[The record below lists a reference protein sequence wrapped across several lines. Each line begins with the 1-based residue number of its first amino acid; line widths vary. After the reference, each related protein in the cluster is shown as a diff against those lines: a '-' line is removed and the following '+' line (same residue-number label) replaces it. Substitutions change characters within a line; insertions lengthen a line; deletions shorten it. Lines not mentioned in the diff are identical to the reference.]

1 MSAQTT
7 PDVLSPQRKITE
19 NVPYNDEPAAMHE
32 ASGKVRTLFQKGKAK
47 AVEMEE
53 GFEHYVQAKPIQ
65 SVLIAAGAGLLVG
78 YLFGRRR

>member
-7 PDVLSPQRKITE
+7 PDVLSPQRKMAEGIGCDDT
-19 NVPYNDEPAAMHE
+19 AAMNDT
-32 ASGKVRTLFQKGKAK
+32 GKVRALLHKGKVK

-53 GFEHYVQAKPIQ
+53 GLENYVQAKPIQ
-65 SVLIAAGAGLLVG
+65 SVLIAAGAGLLIG

>member
-7 PDVLSPQRKITE
+7 QDVLSPQRKMAE
-19 NVPYNDEPAAMHE
+19 APCNDDISAMNE
-32 ASGKVRTLFQKGKAK
+32 SGKVRAIFQKGKAK

-53 GFEHYVQAKPIQ
+53 GLEHYVQAKPIQ

>member
-7 PDVLSPQRKITE
+7 PDVLSPQRKMAEGI
-19 NVPYNDEPAAMHE
+19 PFNDDNAVHEP
-32 ASGKVRTLFQKGKAK
+32 SRVRALLQKGKAR
-47 AVEMEE
+47 AIDMEE
-53 GFEHYVQAKPIQ
+53 GVEHFVQAKPIQ

>member
-7 PDVLSPQRKITE
+7 QDVLSPQRKMAE
-19 NVPYNDEPAAMHE
+19 APYNDDISAMNE
-32 ASGKVRTLFQKGKAK
+32 AGKVRTLLHKGKVK

-53 GFEHYVQAKPIQ
+53 GLERYVQAKPIQ

-78 YLFGRRR
+78 FLFGRRR

>member
-1 MSAQTT
+1 MSAQTG
-7 PDVLSPQRKITE
+7 PDVLDQRKVADSIVCDDDPSMAHDART
-19 NVPYNDEPAAMHE
+19 
-32 ASGKVRTLFQKGKAK
+32 KVRAYLQKGKAK

-53 GFEHYVQAKPIQ
+53 GFEHYVQAKPMK

>member
-7 PDVLSPQRKITE
+7 PDVLAPQRKMADAM
-19 NVPYNDEPAAMHE
+19 NDDSSVMSE
-32 ASGKVRTLFQKGKAK
+32 SSKVRAVFQKGKAK

-53 GFEHYVQAKPIQ
+53 GLEHYVQAKPIK